1 MEDLHVNIETEIKL
15 DFFEGS
21 FAINNN
27 FAFDYTQDI
36 STGWQYPFAFP
47 AFPIAQFRI
56 GIKVAAYFRFVL
68 GLMISF
74 SLDKE
79 NGFGVEVMFNVEV
92 YFGLKLDIVGE
103 IGLYGGIASIYGGI
117 SRTLLDAKFQMK
129 IHLYFVGGYVDAFLS
144 LSINALQFRVYVE
157 TQVKILWWKVKIVLL
172 EKTFGLTQ
180 PLLNIFLYT
189 RKNFA
194 GQRIDGDKKLQVDSI
209 FK

>member
-1 MEDLHVNIETEIKL
+1 LEDLHVNIETEIKL

-47 AFPIAQFRI
+47 AFPIAQFRV
-56 GIKVAAYFRFVL
+56 GIKVAAYFRFVV

-117 SRTLLDAKFQMK
+117 SGTLLDAKFQMK
-129 IHLYFVGGYVDAFLS
+129 IHLYFVGGYVDAFMS
-144 LSINALQFRVYVE
+144 LSINALQFRAYVE
-157 TQVKILWWKVKIVLL
+157 TQVKILWWKVKVVLL
-172 EKTFGLTQ
+172 EKTFGLKQ
-180 PLLNIFLYT
+180 PLLNIFIYT
-189 RKNFA
+189 RKDWS
-194 GQRIDGDKKLQVDSI
+194 GQRLEGDKNLHVDSI